1 MTMISIIIPVYNEE
15 ENISPLYNRLN
26 AALENIGEYEI
37 IFVDDGSTDSTFKK
51 LSECANLDS
60 RVKIAKFRR
69 NFGQSAAISYGFDNA
84 RGEIM
89 ITMDADLQLDPSDI
103 PGMIKQIR
111 EGSDVVCGWRKQR
124 KDPYLRKRLPS
135 RFFNWLTSKVTG
147 LKIHD
152 IGTPMRAYRAEV
164 VRNISGNLYGELHR
178 YVPVLAAW
186 KGYKITE
193 MEVKHNPREH
203 GKSKYG
209 SSRLIRGF
217 FDLIS
222 VYFLEKYLSRPLH
235 LFGTLG
241 LLSLGLGLVISV
253 YLGFLRIFYLE
264 PLGDKPLFMLGVL
277 MIVFGA
283 QFITLGLLG
292 EMITRFQHENSRK
305 KSYEVETLINFENIP
320 KTVQIS

>member
-1 MTMISIIIPVYNEE
+1 MISIIIPVKNEE
-15 ENISPLYNRLN
+15 ENIFPLYRRLKEV
-26 AALENIGEYEI
+26 LKSFCEYEI
-37 IFVDDGSTDSTFKK
+37 IFVDDGSNDQTFQK
-51 LSECANLDS
+51 LSEIGKTDN
-60 RVKIAKFRR
+60 RIKIAKFRR
-69 NFGQSAAISYGFDNA
+69 NFGQSAAISYGFEQA
-84 RGEIM
+84 KGEIM
-89 ITMDADLQLDPSDI
+89 ITIDADLQLDPGDI
-103 PGMIKQIR
+103 PGMVKQIQ

-124 KDPYLRKRLPS
+124 KDPFLRKKAPS

-164 VRNISGNLYGELHR
+164 VKNISGSLYGELHR
-178 YVPVLAAW
+178 YLPVLAAW
-186 KGYKITE
+186 KGYKISE
-193 MEVKHNPREH
+193 IEVKHNPREH

-209 SSRLIRGF
+209 SSRLFRGF
-217 FDLIS
+217 YDLIS

-241 LLSLGLGLVISV
+241 LLSLGLGMAISI

-264 PLGDKPLFMLGVL
+264 PLSTKPLFMLGVL

-292 EMITRFQHENSRK
+292 EMITRFQHENKKS
-305 KSYEVETLINFENIP
+305 KSYEVETRINFEPPQN
-320 KTVQIS
+320 Q

>member
-1 MTMISIIIPVYNEE
+1 MISIIIPVYNEE
-15 ENISPLYNRLN
+15 ENVIPLNNRLK
-26 AALENIGEYEI
+26 AVLENLGEYEI
-37 IFVDDGSTDSTFKK
+37 IFVDDGSKDNTFQK
-51 LSECANLDS
+51 LGECAKADS
-60 RVKIAKFRR
+60 RVKIVKFRR
-69 NFGQSAAISYGFDNA
+69 NFGQSAAISCGFDQA
-84 RGEIM
+84 TGEIM

-103 PGMIKQIR
+103 PGMVKQIQ

-124 KDPYLRKRLPS
+124 KDPFLTKKAPS

-152 IGTPMRAYRAEV
+152 IGTPMRAYTAEV
-164 VRNISGNLYGELHR
+164 VNDISGNLYGELHR
-178 YVPVLAAW
+178 YIPVLAAW
-186 KGYKITE
+186 KGYKISE
-193 MEVKHNPREH
+193 IEVNHNPREH

-209 SSRLIRGF
+209 SSRLLRGF

-241 LLSLGLGLVISV
+241 LLSLGLGMAISI

-277 MIVFGA
+277 MVVFGA

-292 EMITRFQHENSRK
+292 EMITRFQHENNK
-305 KSYEVETLINFENIP
+305 KKPYEIKTCVNFQKNL
-320 KTVQIS
+320 QQSQFLN

>member
-1 MTMISIIIPVYNEE
+1 MISVIIPVYNEE
-15 ENISPLYNRLN
+15 ENILPLYKRLT
-26 AALENIGEYEI
+26 AALENVGNYEI
-37 IFVDDGSTDSTFKK
+37 IFVDDGSTDRTFKK
-51 LSECANLDS
+51 LSECSNIDS

-84 RGEIM
+84 QGDIM
-89 ITMDADLQLDPSDI
+89 ITMDADLQLDPNDI
-103 PGMIKQIR
+103 PGMIKQIQN
-111 EGSDVVCGWRKQR
+111 GSDVVCGWRKQR
-124 KDPYLRKRLPS
+124 KDPYFRKKLPS

-164 VRNISGNLYGELHR
+164 VKNISGNLYGELHR

-186 KGYKITE
+186 KGYKISE
-193 MEVKHNPREH
+193 MEVKHNPRKH

-241 LLSLGLGLVISV
+241 LLSLGLGFVISI

-264 PLGDKPLFMLGVL
+264 PLSDKPLFTLGIL
-277 MIVFGA
+277 MIVFGT

-292 EMITRFQHENSRK
+292 EMITRFQHENRRT
-305 KSYEVETLINFENIP
+305 KSYEVETLINFDKELS
-320 KTVQIS
+320 TVKISK